1 MAELA
6 MISSYKRPFLL
17 SQTEREVSLNKMTEL
32 FKVFKNLKCEHAYNI
47 FVKQLLYHYL
57 AFRIFDERT
66 DNSLQI
72 DDTLSDLIKS
82 TLTVL
87 QSQLQS
93 HLQHQVSTP
102 LKASFIFKL
111 IE

>member
-32 FKVFKNLKCEHAYNI
+32 LKFFKNLKCEHAYNY

-57 AFRIFDERT
+57 ALRIFDERT

-72 DDTLSDLIKS
+72 DDSQSDLTKS

-93 HLQHQVSTP
+93 HLQQQASTP
-102 LKASFIFKL
+102 LKASFIFRL